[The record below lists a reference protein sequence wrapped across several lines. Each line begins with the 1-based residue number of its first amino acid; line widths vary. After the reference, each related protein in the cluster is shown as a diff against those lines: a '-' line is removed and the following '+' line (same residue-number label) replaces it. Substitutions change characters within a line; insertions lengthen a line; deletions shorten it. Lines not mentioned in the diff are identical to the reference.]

1 MQRLA
6 ARGIAILIVSDDLP
20 ELLQNCDRILM
31 MRKGRVAQTFVAEG
45 LSEAELY
52 RSLLAEAA

>member
-1 MQRLA
+1 
-6 ARGIAILIVSDDLP
+6 
-20 ELLQNCDRILM
+20 
-31 MRKGRVAQTFVAEG
+31 MRKGRVAQTFEAEG